1 MTSKK
6 TAIGKIEYSHLT
18 PAEIKILRDS
28 IFKTKQPFVINDDK
42 IPNRKHYLEFPDG
55 RIQLVRLPEGAK
67 DFIVEKELN
76 PYEVWDL
83 KKRNGLQGI

>member
-1 MTSKK
+1 MAPKK
-6 TAIGKIEYSHLT
+6 PAIKKVEYSHLT
-18 PAEIKILRDS
+18 PSEIKVLRDS

-55 RIQLVRLPEGAK
+55 KIQLVRLPADSK

-76 PYEVWDL
+76 PYEIWDL